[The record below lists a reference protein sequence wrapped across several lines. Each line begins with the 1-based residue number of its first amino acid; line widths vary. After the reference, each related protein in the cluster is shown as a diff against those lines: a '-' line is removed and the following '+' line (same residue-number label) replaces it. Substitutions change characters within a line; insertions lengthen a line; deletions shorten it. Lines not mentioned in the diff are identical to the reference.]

1 MKVIRKMSLVNIGPE
16 TETIEYKKST
26 GEMKEAMISIA
37 AILNKHKKGVLYF
50 GVKNDGTVIGQVIT
64 DESLRKV
71 SQAIGNHITPAI
83 YPEIK
88 AVRIGERECIQVD
101 FEGIVSHILR
111 IVFHVSELQMKI

>member
-50 GVKNDGTVIGQVIT
+50 GVKNDGNGLVLCRASYCK
-64 DESLRKV
+64 E
-71 SQAIGNHITPAI
+71 
-83 YPEIK
+83 
-88 AVRIGERECIQVD
+88 
-101 FEGIVSHILR
+101 IVSYGNPYDW
-111 IVFHVSELQMKI
+111 